1 MTERRRFEVVAPD
14 WGEAHLTPEAVVA
27 YVDGELATGPHERA
41 TRHLG
46 RCTDCA
52 AEVVEQRQAR
62 TALRGADCPSLPSS
76 LMTSLRAIPQST
88 DLPGAPAGLSVDA
101 HGELVAWQE
110 PGAGRRPSRRSR
122 RMRLGAGA
130 AVSGLAIG
138 ALAFGVPASG
148 SLAGTGGPAPTFGP
162 GSAPVARFAAT
173 PAPRESTT
181 ADTVAPP
188 AAPVPPRP
196 SMLNA
201 NLPPDG
207 R

>member
-27 YVDGELATGPHERA
+27 YADDELAAGPHERA

-46 RCTDCA
+46 RCPDCA
-52 AEVVEQRQAR
+52 ADVLDQRRAR

-76 LMTSLRAIPQST
+76 LMSSLCAIPQNT
-88 DLPGAPAGLSVDA
+88 ELPPPPAGLSVDE
-101 HGELVAWQE
+101 HGEFVALQR
-110 PGAGRRPSRRSR
+110 PARSARRTR

-148 SLAGTGGPAPTFGP
+148 SLAGPGAGPAAP
-162 GSAPVARFAAT
+162 GGVDAVPVARFATNPT
-173 PAPRESTT
+173 PAP
-181 ADTVAPP
+181 APSQTP
-188 AAPVPPRP
+188 APGP
-196 SMLNA
+196 SRTMLNA
-201 NLPPDG
+201 GLPTDG